1 MKRLSFS
8 KGKPFFLSIFTK
20 FSFNYFKLIRKNI
33 EWLLVVD
40 FIFISEGE
48 LEMFKVQEI
57 REIIKLVDASSIDEF
72 VYEVDGA
79 KVKLKKNN
87 VVVTET
93 VAPKKEVVAPVV
105 QQTAPVEA
113 PAAPAPAKVEEAPAA
128 PATNDPSLHKVV
140 SPMVG
145 TFYQAPNPDS
155 PAYVKVGDK
164 VGNETIVCIVE
175 AMKLFNEIEAEVQG
189 EIVEVLVKDGE
200 LVEYGQP
207 LFLVKAE

>member
-1 MKRLSFS
+1 
-8 KGKPFFLSIFTK
+8 
-20 FSFNYFKLIRKNI
+20 
-33 EWLLVVD
+33 
-40 FIFISEGE
+40 
-48 LEMFKVQEI
+48 MFKIQEI
-57 REIIKLVDASSIDEF
+57 REIIKLVDSSSIDEF

-79 KVKLKKNN
+79 KVKLKKNG

-105 QQTAPVEA
+105 QQSAPAAPVA
-113 PAAPAPAKVEEAPAA
+113 PAAPAKAEEAPAA
-128 PATNDPSLHKVV
+128 PTANDSSLHKVV

>member
-1 MKRLSFS
+1 
-8 KGKPFFLSIFTK
+8 
-20 FSFNYFKLIRKNI
+20 
-33 EWLLVVD
+33 
-40 FIFISEGE
+40 
-48 LEMFKVQEI
+48 MFKIQEI
-57 REIIKLVDASSIDEF
+57 REIIKLVDSSSIDEF

-79 KVKLKKNN
+79 KVKLKKNG

-105 QQTAPVEA
+105 EQSA
-113 PAAPAPAKVEEAPAA
+113 PAAPVAPATPAPAKAEEAPAA
-128 PATNDPSLHKVV
+128 APTNNDPSLHKIV

-145 TFYQAPNPDS
+145 TFYQSPNPDS

-189 EIVEVLVKDGE
+189 EIVELLVKDGE